1 MSMKTKKWSKV
12 YLIILLVWIP
22 FFGSAKKNNVT
33 IYPMPRGEKI
43 STEYA
48 VSVAGRD
55 VPVYIAKVAPLD
67 KQKRWDAMD
76 KRQCGEGYYDI
87 ASFAYFDLNEGKA
100 KITVT
105 VPEHIDSV
113 KVLPSSYGIKP
124 DIKGNKLSFTVSS
137 PQNLTIEVNGE
148 WIRSLHL
155 FVNGPEQN
163 IPDPNDPNVIFYG
176 PGIHEITHVEVGDN
190 KTVYVAG
197 GAVVR
202 LTIGADEP
210 FHVSKFGLKGY
221 SKAFWLKGNNITFRG
236 RGILDA
242 SACTV
247 HSRHMIGVRGENIRL
262 EGVIL
267 RDAPL
272 WTVPVDCSKNVVI
285 DNIKLLGRRANS
297 DGIDICSSENV
308 LVKNCFIRT
317 LDDLIVLKTP
327 RGMKDM
333 KHIRVEKC
341 VLWNQMAHSLSIGA
355 EITQPIDDVLFTDCD
370 IIHDIGREWAL
381 RVYHT
386 DKALV
391 TNVRFE
397 DIRIEECNRLMSVW
411 IGKDVWTTDPEP
423 GRIDGVTFRN
433 ITAFGKTPNVEVV
446 GFDEMHKAKNIL
458 FENIHVNGRSLI
470 KDDVSVNKY
479 SDNVMVK

>member
-1 MSMKTKKWSKV
+1 MNMKIWS
-12 YLIILLVWIP
+12 ITCLVMLFVWGT
-22 FFGSAKKNNVT
+22 FSGNARKNVT
-33 IYPMPRGEKI
+33 IYPMPKGEEM
-43 STEYA
+43 SSEYT
-48 VSVAGRD
+48 VSVSGRD
-55 VPVYIAKVAPLD
+55 VPVYIAKVAPSD
-67 KQKRWDAMD
+67 KKKRWDVVD
-76 KRQCGEGYYDI
+76 KLQCGEGYYDI
-87 ASFAYFDLNEGKA
+87 ASFAYFDLNKGKA
-100 KITVT
+100 EVTVT
-105 VPEHIDSV
+105 VPEQIDSA

-124 DIKGNKLSFTVSS
+124 DIKGNKLSFVVSS

-163 IPDPNDPNVIFYG
+163 IPDPDDPNVIFYG
-176 PGIHEITHVEVGDN
+176 PGIHEITHIEVGDN

-202 LTIGADEP
+202 LMIGEDEP
-210 FHVSKFGLKGY
+210 FRVLKSGLKSY
-221 SKAFWLKGNNITFRG
+221 SKAFWLKGNNIVFRG

-247 HSRHMIGVRGENIRL
+247 HSRHMIGIRGENIRL

-308 LVKNCFIRT
+308 WVKNCFIRT
-317 LDDLIVLKTP
+317 IDDLVVLKTP

-333 KHIRVEKC
+333 KHIKVEKC
-341 VLWNQMAHSLSIGA
+341 VLWNQMAHPLSIGA

-391 TNVRFE
+391 TNVRF
-397 DIRIEECNRLMSVW
+397 DNIRIEECNRLMSVW
-411 IGKDVWTTDPEP
+411 TTDLEP
-423 GRIDGVTFRN
+423 GRIDGVTFSE
-433 ITAFGKTPNVEVV
+433 ITAFGKKPAIEVV
-446 GFDEMHKAKNIL
+446 GYDKTHRVKNIL
-458 FENIHVNGRSLI
+458 FENVKVNGKPLI
-470 KDDVSVNKY
+470 RDNVKINEF
-479 SDNVMVK
+479 SDNVIIK